1 MKVQR
6 SMNVGNR
13 LVIFFFCVKD
23 YGHSDMLDD
32 DIGLLAGMAIN
43 IMCKSGKSREPMR
56 RFVGGI
62 VVAFMKAYLL
72 GDNSD
77 LMAIRDGHET
87 APVELKTIE
96 FLE

>member
-56 RFVGGI
+56 RFVFFFFFFFFFGI
-62 VVAFMKAYLL
+62 
-72 GDNSD
+72 NCCC
-77 LMAIRDGHET
+77 IHESLS
-87 APVELKTIE
+87 AR
-96 FLE
+96 